1 MRQMNKKQGAASR
14 GSGGVTLVIAG
25 AGTGKTTT
33 MIEKI
38 SNCIESGIVQPEKVL
53 VMTFSRKAAEEI
65 RERLKARKNS
75 MMEIG
80 FAGTFH
86 SFSLSILKDYSI
98 RYLVMKNAATFPS
111 LVIDEK
117 KEEVMRSIVMKD
129 PGRFLG
135 MPCDAVLNIAE
146 NLDRLTPYM
155 VKKLRRSPLYSE
167 LQSINEEY
175 SEYKAGNN
183 LIDYEDMVNDA
194 SLLLESNHDIR
205 NDVQNR
211 FTYMFID
218 EFQDTSANNM
228 RLLQSIV
235 QEKNRN
241 LFMVGDDYQSI
252 YRFRRADVGY
262 LINIRE
268 YFPEAVIHRLTM
280 NYRSRKEIVTL
291 SNRFIRQ
298 NTFRTDKTITSSRG
312 KGGKIFFHC
321 AENALNETEIIRE
334 TISSMPDRRKIAILY
349 RNNYQGEIIR
359 KKLSSE
365 TGRDI
370 EMMTMHGS
378 KGLEFDTVIIAG
390 ISDRIIPDRG
400 SDIEEERRLFYV
412 AMTRARDELHLIY
425 IKSRRGRLPR
435 FIWELGFREE

>member
-1 MRQMNKKQGAASR
+1 MNKNQAAASR
-14 GSGGVTLVIAG
+14 GAGGVTLLIAG

-38 SNCIESGIVQPEKVL
+38 INCIESGVATPEKIL

-65 RERLKARKNS
+65 RERLKNKKNS
-75 MMEIG
+75 LHGIG

-86 SFSLSILKDYSI
+86 SFSFNLLKNYSSDYLSI
-98 RYLVMKNAATFPS
+98 KNATAFPA
-111 LVIDEK
+111 LIIDEK
-117 KEEVMRSIVMKD
+117 KDEAMRSIVTRN

-155 VKKLRRSPLYSE
+155 LKKLSRSPLYSE

-175 SEYKAGNN
+175 REYKLENN

-194 SLLLESNHDIR
+194 SLLLENHADIR
-205 NDVQNR
+205 NDIQNR
-211 FTYMFID
+211 FDYIFID
-218 EFQDTSANNM
+218 EFQDTSENNM

-235 QEKNRN
+235 PERNRN

-252 YRFRRADVGY
+252 YRFRRAKVEY
-262 LINIRE
+262 LINIRKH
-268 YFPEAVIHRLTM
+268 FPETEIHKLTM
-280 NYRSRKEIVTL
+280 NYRSRKEIVAL
-291 SNRFIRQ
+291 SNRFIRL
-298 NTFRTDKTITSSRG
+298 NRFRTDKVIRSFRG
-312 KGGKIFFHC
+312 RGGRIFFHR
-321 AENALNETEIIRE
+321 AENAINETEIIKE
-334 TISSMPDRRKIAILY
+334 IISAMSDTIKTAILY
-349 RNNYQGEIIR
+349 RNNYQGETIM
-359 KKLSSE
+359 KKIF
-365 TGRDI
+365 TGTGSNV

-378 KGLEFDTVIIAG
+378 KGLEFDAVIIAG

-425 IKSRRGRLPR
+425 HKSRRGKLPR